1 MKGGAIII
9 DVHKIV
15 RSVEQGRAAVQRNAW
30 DRAEHAL
37 MEAQDRIGR
46 VLREL
51 ALKRKS
57 RSMEPPGLLKGMS
70 D

>member
-1 MKGGAIII
+1 MRGGAIII
-9 DVHKIV
+9 DVHEIV

-30 DRAEHAL
+30 DKAERAL
-37 MEAQDRIGR
+37 MEAQDRIAR

-57 RSMEPPGLLKGMS
+57 PPLMPAMPVKGMP